1 MAAAVRRKD
10 DSYDGIFWVG
20 VTTTRIFCRP
30 SCPSRAARPDH
41 LLFFASPEE
50 ARTAGLRPCLRCRP
64 EDTGGSP
71 AWVTSLLERLQ
82 AEPARRFTGR
92 DLRGLGID
100 PARARRWFRRAYGM
114 TFQAFARRRRL
125 GQALDGL
132 RRGTDLDEVAMGSG
146 FESHSGF
153 RTAFART
160 FGGAPGRSRALES
173 ITVTWIDSPVGP
185 LLAGVT
191 EEAICLLEFSDRRVL
206 PVLMENL
213 RRRFDRAIVPGEHPL
228 LERLRQELGEYF
240 TGHRR
245 TFTLPLALR
254 GTPFQTKVWAALQA
268 IPWGTTISY
277 QQLAW
282 SVGKPGAVRAV
293 GQANGQNP
301 IAIVVPCH
309 RVVNSDGKLGGYGG
323 GLWRK
328 QLLLDLERSGQVAM
342 MLPSAVG
349 N

>member
-1 MAAAVRRKD
+1 
-10 DSYDGIFWVG
+10 
-20 VTTTRIFCRP
+20 
-30 SCPSRAARPDH
+30 
-41 LLFFASPEE
+41 
-50 ARTAGLRPCLRCRP
+50 
-64 EDTGGSP
+64 
-71 AWVTSLLERLQ
+71 
-82 AEPARRFTGR
+82 
-92 DLRGLGID
+92 
-100 PARARRWFRRAYGM
+100 
-114 TFQAFARRRRL
+114 
-125 GQALDGL
+125 
-132 RRGTDLDEVAMGSG
+132 MGSG

-160 FGGAPGRSRALES
+160 FGGAPGRSRAIEC

-191 EEAICLLEFSDRRVL
+191 EEALCLLEFSDRRVL
-206 PVLMENL
+206 PILMEHL
-213 RRRFDRAIVPGEHPL
+213 RRRFDRGIVPGEHPL

-240 TGHRR
+240 AGRR
-245 TFTLPLALR
+245 TEFTLPLTLR
-254 GTPFQTKVWAALQA
+254 GTPFQTKVWAALQT
-268 IPWGTTISY
+268 IPSGTTISY

-328 QLLLDLERSGQVAM
+328 QLLLRLERSGQVAM

-349 N
+349 D

>member
-41 LLFFASPEE
+41 LMFFSSPEE
-50 ARTAGLRPCLRCRP
+50 ARAAGLRPCLRCRP
-64 EDTGGSP
+64 EDTVGSP
-71 AWVTSLLERLQ
+71 PWVTSLLERLQ

-92 DLRGLGID
+92 DLRALGID

-114 TFQAFARRRRL
+114 TFLAFARRRRL
-125 GQALDGL
+125 GHALDGL
-132 RRGTDLDEVAMGSG
+132 RRGTDLDQVAMGSG

-153 RTAFART
+153 RSAFART
-160 FGGAPGRSRALES
+160 FGEAPGRSRALEA

-191 EEAICLLEFSDRRVL
+191 EDAICLLEFSDRRGL
-206 PVLMENL
+206 PVLMESL
-213 RRRFDRAIVPGEHPL
+213 RRRFERVIVPGEHPL
-228 LERLRQELGEYF
+228 LDRLRGELGEYF
-240 TGHRR
+240 NGQRR
-245 TFTLPLALR
+245 EFTLPLALR
-254 GTPFQTKVWAALQA
+254 GTPFQSKVWAALRT
-268 IPWGTTISY
+268 IPWGTTTSY

-282 SVGKPGAVRAV
+282 AVGKPGAVRAV

-342 MLPSAVG
+342 LLPSAVG
-349 N
+349 G